1 MFLKNIE
8 VSYFYK
14 KVAII
19 LQNESEKLN
28 VLVKYLTED
37 LWFPGVSEASEEGI
51 VAIGGDLSV
60 ARLILA
66 YRSGIFPWFEHD
78 EPILWWSPDPRF
90 VLFPKKLKVS
100 KSMRQVLRNKNF
112 TVTVNKAF
120 RDVISSCAEA
130 KRSGQQGTWITENM
144 ITAFTDLHDMGYAKS
159 VEVWDGNTLVGGL
172 YGVDLG
178 NGIFTGES
186 MFAKESNASKVAFI
200 SFIQNT
206 DYKLIDCQ
214 VYTNHLASLGAED
227 IPRDTFLKLLK
238 G

>member
-1 MFLKNIE
+1 MEF
-8 VSYFYK
+8 
-14 KVAII
+14 
-19 LQNESEKLN
+19 
-28 VLVKYLTED
+28 LTED
-37 LWFPGVSEASEEGI
+37 LWFPDVSKASEEGI

-60 ARLILA
+60 ARLLLA
-66 YRSGIFPWFEHD
+66 YRSGIFPWFEND

-90 VLFPKKLKVS
+90 VLFPEKLKVS
-100 KSMRQVLRNKNF
+100 KSMRQVLRNKNY

-120 RDVISSCAEA
+120 ANVIASCAIA

-144 ITAFTDLHDMGYAKS
+144 IAAFTKLHNMGYAKS
-159 VEVWDGNTLVGGL
+159 VEVWHKDELVGGL

-186 MFAKESNASKVAFI
+186 MFAKENNASKVGFI
-200 SFIQNT
+200 TFIQNT
-206 DYKLIDCQ
+206 NYKLIDCQ

-238 G
+238 S